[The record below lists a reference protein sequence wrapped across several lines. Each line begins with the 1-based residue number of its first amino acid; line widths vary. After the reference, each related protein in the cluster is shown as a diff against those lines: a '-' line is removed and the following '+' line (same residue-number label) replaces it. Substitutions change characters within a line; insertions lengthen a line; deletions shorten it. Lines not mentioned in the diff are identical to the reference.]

1 METAQSA
8 RASATA
14 IEWQAVDARAPQ
26 LWTLSGILGTAWI
39 GIPVGILASALLPLP
54 MAVGT
59 GLAAV
64 VLVALLVR
72 RYAWRRHA
80 HTRYA
85 LADDG
90 FLLRTGVW
98 WRSEVF
104 VPHQRIQHVDV
115 TEGPLAR
122 RFGLATL
129 ALHSAGAHLSTAS
142 VSGLAVDAAFAVRDR
157 LLRDS
162 AVRAATPPAES

>member
-1 METAQSA
+1 METVQDVAPA
-8 RASATA
+8 MA

-26 LWTLSGILGTAWI
+26 LWTLSGILGTLWI
-39 GIPVGILASALLPLP
+39 GVPVGILVSAMLPLA
-54 MAVGT
+54 MAVAS
-59 GLAAV
+59 GLAAA

-72 RYAWRRHA
+72 RYACRRYA

-129 ALHSAGAHLSTAS
+129 ALHSAGAHLNTAS
-142 VSGLAVDAAFAVRDR
+142 VSGLAADTAFAVRDR

-162 AVRAATPPAES
+162 AVRPVAPAPDE